1 MTVYFNSY
9 PSAATAVV
17 VAVCCCCRCCCCFF
31 VVSVKFCFCF
41 CHRSDFCASRLS
53 KCFLFFC
60 YCWPIYCISRLYSA
74 DLFPLSKCLSILYR
88 IAPVLQTV
96 LILLSFNRLQV
107 AIAFWRAMGG
117 SEEEIAGLGGDGD
130 S

>member
-1 MTVYFNSY
+1 MLSLF
-9 PSAATAVV
+9 AVV
-17 VAVCCCCRCCCCFF
+17 VVVVVVFSLCRSNVVF
-31 VVSVKFCFCF
+31 VFVIDPIFVHHVYLSVFYVSVIVG
-41 CHRSDFCASRLS
+41 L
-53 KCFLFFC
+53 
-60 YCWPIYCISRLYSA
+60 YCISRLYSA